1 MIEDVMNDLA
11 NEMQLRKRD
20 NEIAYENEEEQE
32 EDYNWNEYDAYLEQC
47 NDDAGAEEYFDNFE

>member
-1 MIEDVMNDLA
+1 MIENVMNDLA

-47 NDDAGAEEYFDNFE
+47 NDDDRAENFE